1 MHRSAALLAAWLRA
15 LANVIEAS
23 MQVLGP
29 TRAEALERAEH
40 HRQRVGV
47 WHRREAHPAHLS
59 GGEQQRVAIARA
71 LAMQAQVMLFD
82 EPNSALVPELVGEV
96 LRVLRGVAAE
106 GRTMIVA
113 THDMGCARAVSR
125 RVMFLHQGRMEE
137 EGAPDELL
145 RHPRS
150 ERRQAFLANTLKQRV
165 GSYSAPRH
173 PGAPQRQASRPSWC
187 VSP

>member
-113 THDMGCARAVSR
+113 THDMGCARGQPPRDVPSPGPDGGGGRPR
-125 RVMFLHQGRMEE
+125 RAAQAPAQRASAGR
-137 EGAPDELL
+137 
-145 RHPRS
+145 
-150 ERRQAFLANTLKQRV
+150 
-165 GSYSAPRH
+165 
-173 PGAPQRQASRPSWC
+173 PGQHAEAARG
-187 VSP
+187 

>member
-1 MHRSAALLAAWLRA
+1 MTWA
-15 LANVIEAS
+15 
-23 MQVLGP
+23 
-29 TRAEALERAEH
+29 
-40 HRQRVGV
+40 
-47 WHRREAHPAHLS
+47 
-59 GGEQQRVAIARA
+59 
-71 LAMQAQVMLFD
+71 
-82 EPNSALVPELVGEV
+82 
-96 LRVLRGVAAE
+96 
-106 GRTMIVA
+106 
-113 THDMGCARAVSR
+113 ARAVSR

-150 ERRQAFLANTLKQRV
+150 ERLQAVLANTLKQRV